1 MCVKHPR
8 PPPLVQGSAANT
20 SPSKLEAAKGVDEDE
35 DEEGDVDIWTL
46 DEQRIMSSDEE
57 DELQG
62 QLHHLPVVRRLG
74 LES

>member
-1 MCVKHPR
+1 M
-8 PPPLVQGSAANT
+8 
-20 SPSKLEAAKGVDEDE
+20 EADKGGNENE

-62 QLHHLPVVRRLG
+62 QLHHLPVV
-74 LES
+74 